1 MKNKRDEIFF
11 RIFFV
16 LNRIYNEIIKFINKF
31 FFFKKNSK
39 KLFFC
44 LHSNRFMYKS
54 VFFRSSPASMDEEMI
69 DLNEELGKQ
78 HQLHEDGL
86 VLLTKSPEKPEIYH
100 KDRKNYFCNT
110 PKNQETLRVKFIG
123 NMLKNLSYYNNL
135 EPYLDD
141 FYERR
146 EKLLYANKDP
156 NEIRLFLQKKL
167 SKKVLRQS
175 SLLSRLPHLLQPSS
189 SESPDLSR
197 EIKLD
202 LSTAS
207 LRLRPSISSNR
218 EEKFLSIAKAL
229 EEDRSLIAHM
239 EAVNFVEKRNED
251 ELITEKHLYENFKQ
265 QMQDNF
271 GFLGEQALGGV
282 VDDLATLVHV
292 RQHVQALKVAAVKLP
307 VELCWDYAVMGEKEF
322 FK

>member
-1 MKNKRDEIFF
+1 
-11 RIFFV
+11 
-16 LNRIYNEIIKFINKF
+16 
-31 FFFKKNSK
+31 
-39 KLFFC
+39 
-44 LHSNRFMYKS
+44 MYKS

-86 VLLTKSPEKPEIYH
+86 VLLAKSPEKRDIYD
-100 KDRKNYFCNT
+100 KDRRHYFCNT
-110 PKNQETLRVKFIG
+110 PKNQESLRVKFIG

-135 EPYLDD
+135 ETYLDD
-141 FYERR
+141 FSERR

-167 SKKVLRQS
+167 TKKVLHQS
-175 SLLSRLPHLLQPSS
+175 SLLSRLPHLLPSIS
-189 SESPDLSR
+189 DSPDLSR

-202 LSTAS
+202 LSTGS
-207 LRLRPSISSNR
+207 LRLRPSLSSNR
-218 EEKFLSIAKAL
+218 EEKLQSIAKAL
-229 EEDRSLIAHM
+229 EEDKSLIAHM
-239 EAVNFVEKRNED
+239 EAVTFVEKRNED

-265 QMQDNF
+265 QLQDNF

-292 RQHVQALKVAAVKLP
+292 RQHVQALKVVAVKLP

>member
-1 MKNKRDEIFF
+1 
-11 RIFFV
+11 
-16 LNRIYNEIIKFINKF
+16 
-31 FFFKKNSK
+31 
-39 KLFFC
+39 
-44 LHSNRFMYKS
+44 MYKS

-78 HQLHEDGL
+78 HQLHEDCL
-86 VLLTKSPEKPEIYH
+86 VLLSKSPEKPDIYH
-100 KDRKNYFCNT
+100 QDRKNYFCNT
-110 PKNQETLRVKFIG
+110 PKNQESLRVKFIG

-135 EPYLDD
+135 ETHLDD
-141 FYERR
+141 FSERR
-146 EKLLYANKDP
+146 ERLLYANKDP

-167 SKKVLRQS
+167 SKKVFHQS
-175 SLLSRLPHLLQPSS
+175 TLLSRLPHLLPYS

-207 LRLRPSISSNR
+207 LRIRPSISSNR
-218 EEKFLSIAKAL
+218 EEKLLSIAKAL

-239 EAVNFVEKRNED
+239 EAVTFVEKRNED

-265 QMQDNF
+265 QLQDNF
-271 GFLGEQALGGV
+271 GFMGEQALGGL

-292 RQHVQALKVAAVKLP
+292 RQHVQTLKVVAVKLP
-307 VELCWDYAVMGEKEF
+307 VELCWERRNSLSRVKGH
-322 FK
+322 